1 MKRFYK
7 FLMWAV
13 LPVMAMSFAAC
24 HDDDDLPNVSFKIVT
39 DESNP
44 VVDGTIYV
52 VQGEDLTIDA
62 IEVTNNETGKAA
74 AITQANYYW
83 DGALVYVSPFSPFG
97 CELSTSETTALG
109 AHNLDITTTVLAV
122 DKEIASAIIGYK
134 VMVVESVEDIPTGG
148 VTTTTGP
155 GTVK

>member
-1 MKRFYK
+1 M
-7 FLMWAV
+7 LAV
-13 LPVMAMSFAAC
+13 LPAMAMSFAAC
-24 HDDDDLPNVSFKIVT
+24 HDDDDLPNVTIKIVT

-44 VVDGTIYV
+44 VVNGTIYV
-52 VQGEDLTIDA
+52 VQGEDLTIKA
-62 IEVTNNETGKAA
+62 IEVTNNETGKGA

-109 AHNLDITTTVLAV
+109 THNLDITTTVLAV

-134 VMVVESVEDIPTGG
+134 VMVVESVADIPDGG
-148 VTTTTGP
+148 VTITSGP
-155 GTVK
+155 GIVK